1 MKNSKKLRRKPKE
14 LYGFSPDH
22 FKRIEDEIKGKDPDI
37 TDSELDGFI
46 ERAGRMELDPI
57 LGQIHWCVK
66 HYKDQ
71 KTKEKKIFKYIK
83 VGINGYRLSGQREKD
98 CMGIS
103 TATFEEEKGTEFPV
117 SCTIVGKKLVSGKH
131 GDHVAEYP
139 VTLYWAEVYPEDD
152 EELSKQWRRSPKM
165 RFAVATESGVWRRMY
180 TEKMGNT
187 YAREEMDRPFSSE
200 SNGKSQANS
209 DLKFL
214 FRKYKIGIPDQKK
227 LLDAIPSDSER
238 YRKLRAAKGK
248 VGKAI
253 KLHEKETA

>member
-1 MKNSKKLRRKPKE
+1 MKNSKRPRQKPKE
-14 LYGFSPDH
+14 RHGFSADH
-22 FKRIEDEIKGKDPDI
+22 FKGIEDATKRKDPDI

-46 ERAGRMELDPI
+46 ERAGRMERDAM

-66 HYKDQ
+66 HYKDK

-103 TATFEEEKGTEFPV
+103 TATFEEAEGTDFPL

-152 EELSKQWRRSPKM
+152 EDLSAQWRRSPKM
-165 RFAVATESGVWRRMY
+165 RFAVATEAGVWRRMY

-187 YAREEMDRPFSSE
+187 YAREEMDRVFE
-200 SNGKSQANS
+200 DSNGKSKANA

-214 FRKYKIGIPDQKK
+214 FRKFKVGIPDQRK
-227 LLDAIPSDSER
+227 LMEAIPSDTER
-238 YRKLRAAKGK
+238 CRKLSKAKGH
-248 VGKAI
+248 VGRAI
-253 KLHEKETA
+253 KLHEKKA